1 MFKKKKKTTPLK
13 RPGRRGGH
21 CVLTRIK
28 DFVSRLV
35 SEAARV
41 RGGENAVFP
50 NYTCSAF
57 AHYLWI
63 RQR

>member
-1 MFKKKKKTTPLK
+1 MLKIPLK
-13 RPGRRGGH
+13 RPRRRDGH

-35 SEAARV
+35 SEAAGV
-41 RGGENAVFP
+41 RGGENALFP
-50 NYTCSAF
+50 SSTCSAF
-57 AHYLWI
+57 VHYLWI